1 MLTISPEKD
10 KLFLEKIFSNC
21 HADGMEP
28 AVLTAKENGKLL
40 GYAAIDLKDYTVR
53 ILEFA
58 MVGNEKLTGL
68 STEEQQL
75 ADSLIKAVASYAMNR
90 NVFLLSSSYEPAF
103 PLLTSFGFQQ
113 NDNKMRIDLS
123 RLIKKCKRC

>member
-10 KLFLEKIFSNC
+10 KLFLEEVFGRCN
-21 HADGMEP
+21 ADGMEP
-28 AVLTAKENGKLL
+28 AVLTAKENGTLL
-40 GYAAIDLKDYTVR
+40 GYAAIDLKDYAVR

-68 STEEQQL
+68 SVEEQQL
-75 ADSLIKAVASYAMNR
+75 ADSMIKAVASYAMNR
-90 NVFLLSSSYEPAF
+90 NVFLLSSDYQPAF
-103 PLLTSFGFQQ
+103 PLLESFGFQQ

>member
-10 KLFLEKIFSNC
+10 KLFLEEVFSRCN
-21 HADGMEP
+21 ADGIEP
-28 AVLTAKENGKLL
+28 AVLAAKENGKLL
-40 GYAAIDLKDYTVR
+40 GYAALDLKDYAVR

-58 MVGNEKLTGL
+58 IVGNERLTGF
-68 STEEQQL
+68 SAEEQQL
-75 ADSLIKAVASYAMNR
+75 ADSMLKAVASYAMNR
-90 NVFLLSSSYEPAF
+90 NVFLMSSAYLPAF
-103 PLLTSFGFQQ
+103 PLLESFGFQQ